1 MPEIPEEL
9 RYTEDHEWVK
19 LTDGEAQY
27 GITDYAQEEL
37 GDIVYIE
44 LPEVGEDVEKGD
56 MIGVI
61 ESVKTVSDLYAPM
74 TGTITKVNDELEE
87 SPETINDDP
96 YGDGWIVKIEYED
109 KSEYESLMDGEE
121 FKLHTE

>member
-19 LTDGEAQY
+19 LTNGEVQY

-44 LPEVGEDVEKGD
+44 LPEVGEEVEKGD

-87 SPETINDDP
+87 SPETINEDP
-96 YGDGWIVKIEYED
+96 YGDGWIVKIEHDD
-109 KSEYESLMDGEE
+109 KSEYESLMDAEE

>member
-19 LTDGEAQY
+19 LTDGEIQY

-44 LPEVGEDVEKGD
+44 LPEVGEEVEKGD
-56 MIGVI
+56 MIGVV
-61 ESVKTVSDLYAPM
+61 ESVKTVSDLYAPIS
-74 TGTITKVNDELEE
+74 GTIKEVNESLEAA
-87 SPETINDDP
+87 PETINEDP
-96 YGDGWIVKIEYED
+96 YGDGWIVTIEYED
-109 KSEYESLMDGEE
+109 KSEYEDLMDAEE

>member
-109 KSEYESLMDGEE
+109 KSEYESLMDAEK

>member
-44 LPEVGEDVEKGD
+44 LPAVGEEVEKGD
-56 MIGVI
+56 MIGVV
-61 ESVKTVSDLYAPM
+61 ESVKTVSDLYAPI
-74 TGTITKVNDELEE
+74 TGTIKEVNEALEGA
-87 SPETINDDP
+87 PETINEDP
-96 YGDGWIVKIEYED
+96 YGDGWIVTIEYGD
-109 KSEYESLMDGEE
+109 KSEYEYLMDAEE
-121 FKLHTE
+121 FKLHIE

>member
-19 LTDGEAQY
+19 LTDGEVQY

-44 LPEVGEDVEKGD
+44 LPEVGEEVEKGD
-56 MIGVI
+56 MIGVV
-61 ESVKTVSDLYAPM
+61 ESVKTVSDLYAPIS
-74 TGTITKVNDELEE
+74 GTIKEVNESLEAA
-87 SPETINDDP
+87 PETINEDP
-96 YGDGWIVKIEYED
+96 YGDGWIVTIEYED
-109 KSEYESLMDGEE
+109 KSEYEELMDAEE
-121 FKLHTE
+121 FKRHIE